1 MKHIYPFVAVCL
13 LSFGSA
19 AFGQAGEDNVPAD
32 TGRSTA
38 QPSPGPNTQR
48 YRIGYQD
55 TLEIQVFRHPELS
68 RRVTVNPN
76 GTINLFRLN
85 EPLVAVCKTES
96 ELADDIAKAYEKDY
110 LRNPEVSVVASD
122 QKSQSVAVIGAVEK
136 PGNFY
141 ITRPVQLLELLA
153 YAGGPDPEKAG
164 SRILVARTG
173 STSNCRTPETTIAD
187 SDIKLMDFRIR
198 DVQQGKQTLVM
209 QPGDIVS
216 VLDSDQVYVYGNVN
230 KQKAVKMKEPIT
242 LTQAI
247 VEAEGFKSASNL
259 DSVRVLRQKPGSP
272 DREELVYNLKEISRG
287 KQPDPFLE
295 PNDIVAISEDKT
307 RSIINNLAKSLT
319 GGAGSIFYRVPLP

>member
-1 MKHIYPFVAVCL
+1 MKIIYLLMSVGLVLINSPAYGQNGQGSGDSARPAEPSAV
-13 LSFGSA
+13 
-19 AFGQAGEDNVPAD
+19 
-32 TGRSTA
+32 
-38 QPSPGPNTQR
+38 GPQTQR

-55 TLEIQVFRHPELS
+55 TLDVQVFRHPELS

-76 GTINLFRLN
+76 GTINLFRLA
-85 EPLVAVCKTES
+85 ESIVAVCKTET
-96 ELADDIAKAYEKDY
+96 ELASDIAKAYEKDY
-110 LRNPEVSVVASD
+110 LRNPEVSVVAAD

-153 YAGGPDPEKAG
+153 FAGGPNPEKAG

-173 STSNCRTPETTIAD
+173 STSNCRTTEANVAD
-187 SDIKLMDFRIR
+187 TDIKLMDFKIR
-198 DVQQGKQTLVM
+198 DVQEGKQTLVM

-247 VEAEGFKSASNL
+247 VEAEGFKSASDL
-259 DSVRVLRQKPGSP
+259 DSVRVLRQKPGSA

-287 KQPDPFLE
+287 KLPDPFLQ
-295 PNDIVAISEDKT
+295 PNDIVAISQDKT
-307 RSIINNLAKSLT
+307 KSIINNIGKSLT
-319 GGAGSIFYRVPLP
+319 GGVGSIFYRVPLP

>member
-1 MKHIYPFVAVCL
+1 MKLIYPSVAVCL
-13 LSFGSA
+13 LFLSSGAYS
-19 AFGQAGEDNVPAD
+19 QAGQNSVPVDA
-32 TGRSTA
+32 GRPAAAPANGPTA
-38 QPSPGPNTQR
+38 QR

-55 TLEIQVFRHPELS
+55 TLDIQVFRHPELN

-85 EPLVAVCKTES
+85 DPIVAVCKTEA
-96 ELADDIAKAYEKDY
+96 ELADDIAKAYERDY
-110 LRNPEVSVVASD
+110 LRNPEVSVVAAD

-153 YAGGPDPEKAG
+153 FAGGPDPEKAG

-173 STSNCRTPETTIAD
+173 STSNCRVPESTTAD
-187 SDIKLMDFRIR
+187 GDIKLMDFKIR
-198 DVQQGKQTLVM
+198 DVQEGKQSLVM

-247 VEAEGFKSASNL
+247 VEAEGFKSASDL
-259 DSVRVLRQKPGSP
+259 TSVRVLRQKQGTP
-272 DREELVYNLKEISRG
+272 DREELIYNLKEINRG

-295 PNDIVAISEDKT
+295 PNDIVAISQDKAK
-307 RSIINNLAKSLT
+307 SIINNIAKSLT

>member
-1 MKHIYPFVAVCL
+1 MKLIYSLVAVCL
-13 LSFGSA
+13 AVLGSTVY
-19 AFGQAGEDNVPAD
+19 GQAGQDNVSVE
-32 TGRSTA
+32 TGRPPASPSVGST
-38 QPSPGPNTQR
+38 TQR

-55 TLEIQVFRHPELS
+55 TLDIQVFRHPELN

-76 GTINLFRLN
+76 GTINLFRLDD
-85 EPLVAVCKTES
+85 PIVAVCKTET
-96 ELADDIAKAYEKDY
+96 ELADDIARAYEKDY
-110 LRNPEVSVVASD
+110 LRNPEVSVVAAD

-153 YAGGPDPEKAG
+153 FAGGPDPEKAG

-173 STSNCRTPETTIAD
+173 SSSNCRTSESATAD
-187 SDIKLMDFRIR
+187 ADLKLMDFKIR
-198 DVQQGKQTLVM
+198 DVQEGKQTLVM

-259 DSVRVLRQKPGSP
+259 TSVRVLRQKVGSP
-272 DREELVYNLKEISRG
+272 DREELIYNLKEINRG
-287 KQPDPFLE
+287 QQPDPFLQ
-295 PNDIVAISEDKT
+295 PNDIVAISQDRAK
-307 RSIINNLAKSLT
+307 SIINNIAKSLT